1 MIHIG
6 NLYIINDKEFMVVAH
21 PLPNGFNYTLAT
33 TDGTCVITCKTE
45 EQLKR
50 FERLE
55 YKESNSP
62 YKDLIP
68 LNTQVYTVDI
78 HNPTTGTVQSV
89 SVGLSSEASGVVIKY
104 TILLNGGDLLT
115 RMSKYVFRT
124 KGELKKFMTD
134 KITNKVEAL

>member
-1 MIHIG
+1 M
-6 NLYIINDKEFMVVAH
+6 
-21 PLPNGFNYTLAT
+21 
-33 TDGTCVITCKTE
+33 
-45 EQLKR
+45 
-50 FERLE
+50 
-55 YKESNSP
+55 
-62 YKDLIP
+62 
-68 LNTQVYTVDI
+68 DI

-134 KITNKVEAL
+134 EITNKVEAL